1 MFTDAVLRYVNL
13 SNGIAEAVTMTQG
26 SIVVNLKKVSHVVNW
41 ADQVETA
48 SLTEDGRMNLKT

>member
-1 MFTDAVLRYVNL
+1 VHREALLRYYDYIDG
-13 SNGIAEAVTMTQG
+13 SPKSAVMTQG

-41 ADQVETA
+41 AEQVETA